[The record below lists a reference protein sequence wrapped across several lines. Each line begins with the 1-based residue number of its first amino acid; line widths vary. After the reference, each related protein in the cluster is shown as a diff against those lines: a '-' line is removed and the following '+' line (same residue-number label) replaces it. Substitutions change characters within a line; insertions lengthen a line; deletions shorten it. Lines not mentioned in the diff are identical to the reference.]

1 MNGDDQTDAAARP
14 ALEAEREALSH
25 QLVELSGDETT
36 DFDDNFADSG
46 QVSAEHTEARTL
58 AASLREQLDDVDR
71 ALGKLDDGT
80 YGSCEVCGATIP
92 DERLAA
98 MPATRF
104 CIEHAG

>member
-1 MNGDDQTDAAARP
+1 M
-14 ALEAEREALSH
+14 
-25 QLVELSGDETT
+25 
-36 DFDDNFADSG
+36 
-46 QVSAEHTEARTL
+46 SAEHTEARTL

-98 MPATRF
+98 MPATPCFYRARRLDALDGALL
-104 CIEHAG
+104 I